1 MQTVF
6 ESVTVGAEIIRNIL
20 CIFSVFSKISD
31 FVVQI
36 IVYHMEDEF

>member
-6 ESVTVGAEIIRNIL
+6 ESVTVGVEIIRNI